1 MIVIP
6 QIINYRLIIGSLV
19 IAIIVLGSYS
29 FVNYNTLKEEA
40 EFLQQEQKLM
50 ETELSQML
58 RLYNDLEATNNNL
71 NTQLSESRT
80 QAQEV
85 LDSLR
90 LIQANEPLINKYK
103 TQIQQLRMESF
114 QLKQKLDNYT
124 LDNTQQLSSE
134 KDSEEIVSSNK
145 VSSTSS
151 KNSELILTSLEAR
164 ALMLF
169 RSGKTAETNRAKRV
183 SQLEVCF
190 SLSNA
195 INPEDLF
202 IQVLSPKNI
211 VIADKGEVNFG
222 SSSLIY
228 SKKVSVN
235 KSNSKNLICETIESD
250 EADRF
255 TKGTYFIN
263 LFNNQKLLANTTL
276 ELD

>member
-6 QIINYRLIIGSLV
+6 QIINYRLIIGSLA
-19 IAIIVLGSYS
+19 IALIVLGSYS
-29 FVNYNTLKEEA
+29 FVSYNTLKEQA

-58 RLYNDLEATNNNL
+58 RLYNDLEAKNNNL
-71 NTQLSESRT
+71 NTQLSETKTR
-80 QAQEV
+80 AQEV

-114 QLKQKLDNYT
+114 QLKEKLDNYT
-124 LDNTQQLSSE
+124 LENTQELNST
-134 KDSEEIVSSNK
+134 KDDKEIVSSNR
-145 VSSTSS
+145 VSSTSR
-151 KNSELILTSLEAR
+151 KNSELILNSLHAR

-195 INPEDLF
+195 VNLEDLF
-202 IQVLSPKNI
+202 IQVLSPKNN
-211 VIADKGEVNFG
+211 VISDKGEINFG

-228 SKKVSVN
+228 SKRVSVN
-235 KSNSKNLICETIESD
+235 KTNSNNLICETIESD

>member
-29 FVNYNTLKEEA
+29 FVSYNTLKEQA
-40 EFLQQEQKLM
+40 EFLQQEQRLM

-58 RLYNDLEATNNNL
+58 RLYNDLETKNNNL
-71 NTQLSESRT
+71 NAQLSESKIH
-80 QAQEV
+80 AQEV

-90 LIQANEPLINKYK
+90 LIQANESLINKYR
-103 TQIQQLRMESF
+103 TQIQQMRIESF
-114 QLKQKLDNYT
+114 QLKEKLNNYT
-124 LDNTQQLSSE
+124 VENIQQKSPE
-134 KDSEEIVSSNK
+134 KGDKEIVSSNK
-145 VSSTSS
+145 VSSTSR
-151 KNSELILTSLEAR
+151 KNSELILNSLDAR

-169 RSGKTAETNRAKRV
+169 RSGKTAETSRAKRV

-195 INPEDLF
+195 VSPEDLF

-211 VIADKGEVNFG
+211 VISDKGEVNFG

-228 SKKVSVN
+228 SKKISVS
-235 KSNSKNLICETIESD
+235 KSNSNNLICETIESD
-250 EADRF
+250 EADKF

>member
-19 IAIIVLGSYS
+19 IALIVLGSYS
-29 FVNYNTLKEEA
+29 FVSYNTLKEQA
-40 EFLQQEQKLM
+40 EFLQKEQKLM
-50 ETELSQML
+50 ETELAQML
-58 RLYNDLEATNNNL
+58 RLYNDLEAKNNNL
-71 NTQLSESRT
+71 NTQLSETKTR
-80 QAQEV
+80 AQEV

-114 QLKQKLDNYT
+114 QLKEKLDNYT
-124 LDNTQQLSSE
+124 LENIQELNSI
-134 KDSEEIVSSNK
+134 KDDKEIVSSNR
-145 VSSTSS
+145 VSSTSR
-151 KNSELILTSLEAR
+151 KNSELILNSLDAR

-195 INPEDLF
+195 VNPEDLY
-202 IQVLSPKNI
+202 IQVLSPKNN
-211 VIADKGEVNFG
+211 VISDKGEINFG

-228 SKKVSVN
+228 SKRVSVN
-235 KSNSKNLICETIESD
+235 KTNSNNLICETIESD

>member
-19 IAIIVLGSYS
+19 IALIVLGSYS
-29 FVNYNTLKEEA
+29 FVSYNTLKEQA
-40 EFLQQEQKLM
+40 EFLQKEQKLM
-50 ETELSQML
+50 ETELAQML
-58 RLYNDLEATNNNL
+58 RLYNDLEAKNNNL
-71 NTQLSESRT
+71 NTQLSETKTR
-80 QAQEV
+80 AQEV

-114 QLKQKLDNYT
+114 QLKEKLDNYT
-124 LDNTQQLSSE
+124 LENTQELNSV
-134 KDSEEIVSSNK
+134 KDDKEIISSNR
-145 VSSTSS
+145 VSSTSR
-151 KNSELILTSLEAR
+151 KNSELILNSLDAR

-195 INPEDLF
+195 VNPEDLY
-202 IQVLSPKNI
+202 IQVLSPKNN
-211 VIADKGEVNFG
+211 VISDKGEINFG

-228 SKKVSVN
+228 SKRVSVN
-235 KSNSKNLICETIESD
+235 KTNSNNLICETIESD